1 MRGESTEP
9 CFDKAAN
16 TGMTHFVNALRFSL
30 RGLIEAFRRESAFRQ
45 ELAILVLL
53 IPLGLWIAETALE
66 FVALMG
72 VCGFVL
78 VVELLNSAI
87 EAAVDRAGRDH
98 NELAGLAKD
107 YGSAA
112 VMVSI
117 VVAGILWLTFLTLK
131 LL

>member
-1 MRGESTEP
+1 MRGESTESW
-9 CFDKAAN
+9 FDKASN
-16 TGMTHFVNALRFSL
+16 TGMTHFVNAIRFSG
-30 RGLIEAFRRESAFRQ
+30 RGLVEAFRRESAFRQ
-45 ELAILVLL
+45 ELAVLAVL
-53 IPLGLWIAETALE
+53 IPLGLWIADTVLE

-78 VVELLNSAI
+78 VMELVNSAI
-87 EAAVDRAGRDH
+87 EATVDRGGRDH

-112 VMVSI
+112 VMISI
-117 VVAGILWLTFLTLK
+117 VVAGIVWLTFLVMK